1 MSLQLLRNLSYRL
14 PIGVQNAVLV
24 RRRQAIWLRAGIV
37 FIHIPKTA
45 GTAINEALYGRFMGH
60 VRASDIER
68 SGSPALKALPR
79 FAITRNPWDRL
90 VSAWRFVR
98 RGGGIGGWHAGRV
111 RHAER
116 YRVPEFEA
124 FDRFVREW
132 LAVRDVRRL
141 DFVFQPQS
149 PFVCDDSGKLL
160 VDHLGRFE
168 ELDATY
174 AFLQERKPE
183 LPPLGESNRSGAP
196 VDYRSFYSP
205 ELIDRVGSIY
215 AEDVKRFGYR
225 FE

>member
-60 VRASDIER
+60 VRASDVER
-68 SGSPALKALPR
+68 WGSPALKALPR
-79 FAITRNPWDRL
+79 VAIVRNPWDRL
-90 VSAWRFVR
+90 VSAWRFVS
-98 RGGGIGGWHAGRV
+98 RGGGVGGPHAGRV

-116 YRVPEFEA
+116 YRVPEFES
-124 FDRFVREW
+124 FDAFVRQW
-132 LAVRDVRRL
+132 LAARDVRRL
-141 DFVFQPQS
+141 DFVFQPQWR
-149 PFVCDDSGKLL
+149 FVCDARGEII

-168 ELDATY
+168 LLDATY
-174 AFLQERKPE
+174 AFLQERKPG
-183 LPPLGESNRSGAP
+183 LPPLAESNRSGAA
-196 VDYRSFYSP
+196 VDYRTFYSP
-205 ELIDRVGSIY
+205 ELVELVGSIY
-215 AEDVKRFGYR
+215 AEDVQRFDYR